1 MNKDLHSE
9 HQCQPSFQ
17 TQVLVYTA
25 PQVSLIHL
33 QRPLSLLVSFSIP
46 GDWEDIEE
54 GYDLDK
60 GYPGLEY

>member
-1 MNKDLHSE
+1 MNKDLSSQ
-9 HQCQPSFQ
+9 HQCQSSSQ
-17 TQVLVYTA
+17 TQGLDYTS
-25 PQVSLIHL
+25 PLVSLVHL
-33 QRPLSLLVSFSIP
+33 QRPQSLLVSFSIP